1 VDYAEFYYINTLGYY
16 PHDTDRQKLITK
28 ATTDYMLES
37 GISEAEVI
45 KAIETSMSSDCLTP
59 DALPDWLWEN
69 SLVERD
75 TYYCHHVLHLVP
87 PAPRFNPHKKT
98 EKASSFYLEMRIR
111 FTIDQL
117 VDYFYDTLMISK
129 DLVDRKRDA
138 GSFKYLLG
146 KYSKLGFVQPLDF
159 VLSLID
165 AVNADKNQIAP
176 VTNVLDIARYEA
188 DVHDRLKR
196 MTAQATLYKT
206 NRIIWRSEQWK
217 DS

>member
-1 VDYAEFYYINTLGYY
+1 MDYAEFYYINTLGYY
-16 PHDTDRQKLITK
+16 PFDTEREKLITA
-28 ATTDYMLES
+28 ATIQYMLDS
-37 GISEAEVI
+37 GIREAEVI
-45 KAIETSMSSDCLTP
+45 RAIETSKPGDCLTP
-59 DALPDWLWEN
+59 DLLPDWLWEN
-69 SLVERD
+69 SLLKRD
-75 TYYCHHVLHLVP
+75 TYYYHHILHLAP
-87 PAPRFNPHKKT
+87 PAPKFNPHTKSEVKT
-98 EKASSFYLEMRIR
+98 AFYMEMRIR

-138 GSFKYLLG
+138 GSFNYLLG
-146 KYSKLGFVQPLDF
+146 KYSKLGFVQSLDF

-188 DVHDRLKR
+188 DVHERLKR
-196 MTAQATLYKT
+196 MTAQAELHKA
-206 NRIIWRSEQWK
+206 NRIIWRSEQWM